1 MPAGAVWSRGR
12 VFHPAA
18 ALAWGYV
25 TYDRTPAVAGLLYG
39 VVPVV
44 IAIVAHA
51 VDGLARVAVKKAWYG
66 LLGASAL
73 AA

>member
-1 MPAGAVWSRGR
+1 M
-12 VFHPAA
+12 FHPAA
-18 ALAWGYV
+18 ALVVTALAWGYV
-25 TYDRTPAVAGLLYG
+25 TYDRTPAVEGLLYR

-51 VDGLARVAVKKAWYG
+51 MAGLARVAVKKAWYG
-66 LLGASAL
+66 LLGATAL